1 MLNLTTW
8 AARWGVPLEA
18 LQDLRAQLGLVNDL
32 PAPISGTSEAAVQN
46 RVRLAAA
53 ERGGRRWRNNS
64 GAYRDESGRLVR
76 YGLANDSAAM
86 NKVLKSSDLIGFDP
100 LLITPEHVGQTV
112 AVFAAEEC
120 KPVGW
125 QYTGTDRERAQL
137 AFIQL
142 VLANGGHARFVSR
155 ME

>member
-18 LQDLRAQLGLVNDL
+18 LQDLRAQLGLINDL
-32 PAPISGTSEAAVQN
+32 PAPVGGVSEAAVQN

-53 ERGGRRWRNNS
+53 ERGARYWRNNS
-64 GAYRDESGRLVR
+64 GAYKDDSGRLVR
-76 YGLANDSAAM
+76 YGLMNDSAAL
-86 NKVLKSSDLIGFDP
+86 NAVLKSPDLVGIEP
-100 LLITPEHVGQTV
+100 ELITPAYVGMTLG
-112 AVFAAEEC
+112 VFSGVEC

-125 QYTGTDRERAQL
+125 QYTGTARERAQL
-137 AFIQL
+137 AAGQL
-142 VLANGGHARFVSR
+142 IISLGGRFRFASG